1 MWFRLVT
8 LSLRAVTLIVTF
20 IRERQ
25 LMAAGEAK
33 AKAEAAEAAAK
44 AQAEMAAIP
53 EPKNAEVIR
62 RLREGSA

>member
-25 LMAAGEAK
+25 LMAAGETK
-33 AKAEAAEAAAK
+33 AKAEATEAAAK
-44 AQAEMAAIP
+44 AQAEMAVIP
-53 EPKNAEVIR
+53 EPENAEVIR